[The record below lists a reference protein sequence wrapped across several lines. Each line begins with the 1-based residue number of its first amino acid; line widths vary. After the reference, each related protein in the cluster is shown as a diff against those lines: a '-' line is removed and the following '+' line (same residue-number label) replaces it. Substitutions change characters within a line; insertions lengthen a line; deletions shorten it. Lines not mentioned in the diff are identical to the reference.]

1 MNDGGFPEYVKTGN
15 GDILSALFDDI
26 LYRDI
31 AVRYGVRD
39 VASLKSLLLYLASNY
54 GNLISANKLA
64 GIISIKSPKTVLEYM
79 SYFEEAY
86 LINRIPKFS
95 WSLKVQNANPQK
107 VYFIDTA
114 LSKEITVTFSNNAGR
129 LLENVVYWELRRHY
143 KQLYY
148 FNENNSE
155 CDFIVCDKNMPIILI
170 QVCMTLNAEN
180 QKREVKGVQEAM
192 KFFRMDKGYIVTLD
206 QKDKIRVED
215 GWIEVIPVYELDEYV
230 KR

>member
-1 MNDGGFPEYVKTGN
+1 M
-15 GDILSALFDDI
+15 
-26 LYRDI
+26 
-31 AVRYGVRD
+31 
-39 VASLKSLLLYLASNY
+39 
-54 GNLISANKLA
+54 
-64 GIISIKSPKTVLEYM
+64 
-79 SYFEEAY
+79 
-86 LINRIPKFS
+86 
-95 WSLKVQNANPQK
+95 
-107 VYFIDTA
+107 
-114 LSKEITVTFSNNAGR
+114 
-129 LLENVVYWELRRHY
+129 ENVVYWELRRHY

>member
-1 MNDGGFPEYVKTGN
+1 
-15 GDILSALFDDI
+15 
-26 LYRDI
+26 
-31 AVRYGVRD
+31 
-39 VASLKSLLLYLASNY
+39 
-54 GNLISANKLA
+54 
-64 GIISIKSPKTVLEYM
+64 M

-155 CDFIVCDKNMPIILI
+155 CDFIVCDKKTRKEKL
-170 QVCMTLNAEN
+170 
-180 QKREVKGVQEAM
+180 REYRKQ
-192 KFFRMDKGYIVTLD
+192 
-206 QKDKIRVED
+206 
-215 GWIEVIPVYELDEYV
+215 
-230 KR
+230 